1 MKKIALVGCGRI
13 SKRHIESISATPGVE
28 IAVVCDK
35 REERAAAIAELLQ
48 VPYLTDFRDIRGVDV
63 VSVLTPS

>member
-13 SKRHIESISATPGVE
+13 SKRHIEAISATPGVE

-35 REERAAAIAELLQ
+35 REERAALM
-48 VPYLTDFRDIRGVDV
+48 
-63 VSVLTPS
+63 S